1 MSELKEKTAVGLF
14 WAALNNG
21 GMMVLNAV
29 IGLCLANLLMPSD
42 YGLVGLTAIFSA
54 VAATLQESGFTS
66 ALTNK
71 EHPSHDDYNS
81 VFWFSSALGI
91 LFYVILFV
99 SAPLIAQYYNQPRLV
114 AVCRVCFL
122 GVPLSAIGTVPT
134 AILYKQL
141 VVKPVTEQRLCVL
154 VLSGTVGIAM
164 AYCGLAY
171 WSLVAQQLV
180 YIGLQSLLKFRLVS
194 WRPTWSF
201 TFDPIRQMFGFSSK
215 ILATNVISQLSQN
228 ILTVIFGRLFPVSTV
243 GNFTQGW
250 KWNNMASS
258 MISGMMSQV
267 SQPVLSKLND
277 EPGRQMG
284 ALRKMVRL
292 AAFLSFPLML
302 GLASIA
308 YEFITLLLPERWAD
322 CVPILMLLCVGG
334 AFTPVCQPMQY
345 FVVSRGRSD
354 MFMWVNIVQLALQ
367 IAIVLAFAHFGIL
380 TMVAAYSLLIVV
392 WTLVWRLACNRL
404 TRYSLLEMFK
414 DTLPFLLAAMVAV
427 WAGYYAASLLN
438 GLLLRLVVKIVVAVV
453 LYVGVMK
460 LFGAQIMKE
469 CIQFV
474 LHRKVM

>member
-1 MSELKEKTAVGLF
+1 MSELKEKTATGLF

-21 GMMVLNAV
+21 GMMVLNAL

-42 YGLVGLTAIFSA
+42 YGLVGLTTIFAAIA
-54 VAATLQESGFTS
+54 TTLQESGFTS

-71 EHPSHDDYNS
+71 KNPTHDDYNS
-81 VFWFSSALGI
+81 VFWFSFVVGSLC
-91 LFYVILFV
+91 YVILFF
-99 SAPLIAQYYNQPRLV
+99 SAPLIAWFYHQPRLV
-114 AVCRVCFL
+114 ALCRVCFL
-122 GVPLSAIGTVPT
+122 SIPLSAIGTIPA

-141 VVKPVTEQRLCVL
+141 IIKPVTEQRLCVL
-154 VLSGTVGIAM
+154 ILSGAMGIVM

-171 WSLVAQQLV
+171 WSLVVQQLV
-180 YIGLQSLLKFRLVS
+180 YIGLQSILKFRLIS

-201 TFDPIRQMFGFSSK
+201 TFEPIRQMFGFSSK
-215 ILATNVISQLSQN
+215 LLATNIVSQLSQN
-228 ILTVIFGRLFPVSTV
+228 ILNVIFGRLFPVSTV

-308 YEFITLLLPERWAD
+308 YEFITLLLPDRWAD
-322 CVPILMLLCVGG
+322 SVPILMLLCVGG
-334 AFTPVCQPMQY
+334 AFTPVCQPMQF

-354 MFMWVNIVQLALQ
+354 MFMWTNIALLVLQ
-367 IAIVLAFAHFGIL
+367 IAVVLALAQFGIL
-380 TMVAAYSLLIVV
+380 VMVAVYSLLIVV
-392 WTLVWRLACNRL
+392 WTLVWRRACNRL
-404 TRYSLLEMFK
+404 TRYTLLEMLK
-414 DTLPFLLAAMVAV
+414 DTMPFLLAAIVAV
-427 WAGYYAASLLN
+427 GAGYFAASLLS
-438 GLLLRLVVKIVVAVV
+438 GLLIRLLVKIAVAVAI
-453 LYVGVMK
+453 YVGVMK

-474 LHRKVM
+474 LHRRVM

>member
-21 GMMVLNAV
+21 GMMVLNAL

-42 YGLVGLTAIFSA
+42 YGLVGMTTIFSA

-71 EHPSHDDYNS
+71 KQPSHDDYNS
-81 VFWFSSALGI
+81 VFWFTLG
-91 LFYVILFV
+91 LSLVFYVILFV
-99 SAPLIAQYYNQPRLV
+99 SAPLIARYFHQPRLV
-114 AVCRVCFL
+114 ALCRVCFL
-122 GVPLSAIGTVPT
+122 GIPFSAIGTLPT

-141 VVKPVTEQRLCVL
+141 IVKPVTEQRLCVL
-154 VLSGTVGIAM
+154 ILSGAVGIAM
-164 AYCGLAY
+164 AYCGQAY
-171 WSLVAQQLV
+171 WSLVVQQLI
-180 YIGLQSLLKFRLVS
+180 YIGLQSLLKFRLIS

-201 TFDPIRQMFGFSSK
+201 TFEPIRQMFSFSSK
-215 ILATNVISQLSQN
+215 ILATNVVAQFSQN

-258 MISGMMSQV
+258 MISGMMTQV
-267 SQPVLSKLND
+267 SQPVLSKLNG

-302 GLASIA
+302 GLSSIA
-308 YEFITLLLPERWAD
+308 YEFITLLLPARWAD
-322 CVPILMLLCVGG
+322 SVPILMLLCIGG
-334 AFTPVCQPMQY
+334 AFTPVCQPLQY
-345 FVVSRGRSD
+345 YVVSRGRSD
-354 MFMWVNIVQLALQ
+354 MFMWANITQLALQ
-367 IAIVLAFAHFGIL
+367 IATVLAFARFGIL
-380 TMVAAYSLLIVV
+380 TMVAVYSLLIIV
-392 WTLVWRLACNRL
+392 WTFVWRAAANRL
-404 TRYSLLEMFK
+404 MRYTLLELFK
-414 DTLPFLLAAMVAV
+414 DTLPFLFAAIVAVGAGYLAA
-427 WAGYYAASLLN
+427 SFLN
-438 GLLLRLVVKIVVAVV
+438 GLIARLLVKIVVAVV